1 MKVLVLAAVVFLGW
15 NTFGGQVKAVAAS
28 GYAATMG
35 WFGLDPSAYGS
46 TAQQSGAT
54 GVVSHLGS
62 DLQSQFNADMSA
74 GAGTN

>member
-1 MKVLVLAAVVFLGW
+1 
-15 NTFGGQVKAVAAS
+15 
-28 GYAATMG
+28 MG
-35 WFGLDPSAYGS
+35 WFGLDASAYGS